1 MTTSNKNQ
9 QLTAVGLALLATA
22 SAQRGIRP
30 QTFAGRARPVPTLR
44 RGHVD
49 HPEPPWRLPARMLEP
64 DGICVSLGIAVGTG
78 TLPPFVGRCCDLDMT
93 PQRSPHSF

>member
-30 QTFAGRARPVPTLR
+30 QTFAGRARPVPKLSR
-44 RGHVD
+44 
-49 HPEPPWRLPARMLEP
+49 AQ
-64 DGICVSLGIAVGTG
+64 LGIGPREGGVGG
-78 TLPPFVGRCCDLDMT
+78 
-93 PQRSPHSF
+93 